1 MAEPIGSRPGPAHAA
16 RTTQAG
22 AWRLKPGG
30 LLLRAVLQ
38 GRFTKAQNRKFFHA
52 MTAQKSYYVSAT
64 AIIIENC
71 NNGLRNR
78 KLDFTRYA
86 HVAVI
91 SDFEKVA
98 MHAISQMLSVVSV
111 LSTSANLGGAEFR
124 PLVCQ
129 TRTRLF
135 RSGWCCFSDCR
146 CCLRMKSAEHLLTK

>member
-1 MAEPIGSRPGPAHAA
+1 VAEPIGSRPGPAHAA

-86 HVAVI
+86 HVLLSLTLRKRPCMQFSKCSASWVSFPPRPVLVAQN
-91 SDFEKVA
+91 SDPWYARQELGYFEVVGVVFRTVVVA
-98 MHAISQMLSVVSV
+98 F
-111 LSTSANLGGAEFR
+111 G
-124 PLVCQ
+124 
-129 TRTRLF
+129 
-135 RSGWCCFSDCR
+135 
-146 CCLRMKSAEHLLTK
+146 